1 MNPPLG
7 AILCAGFG
15 TRMAPLTHTTP
26 KPLIPFLNTP
36 LVAYALGHMLAAGVR
51 RVGLN
56 THHLHHTFAPVVEPL
71 CASLGL
77 DAPLLVHEE
86 TIQGTAGG
94 IAGIWRALGSP
105 DAPLIVMNGDSVMD
119 LDIARHLA
127 EHAASGALATLI
139 VRVRAEDQPG
149 RVWLSAEG
157 RLCGLRDARAADA
170 PADLIEHDFTGV
182 HILSPELLARIPAQ
196 PGCIVG
202 DVYIPALL
210 AGERLNA
217 SVTDGF
223 WAALDS
229 PALYLDTMRRV
240 LSEPGLFAQAPL
252 PPAIAP
258 GLHLWRTERID
269 GGAKLA
275 GPVLLG
281 LHVQADAG
289 ARIGSNACV
298 EGAHLE
304 SDCVVANAALFGVG
318 RVGGEWTD
326 CVAIGDQIATI
337 KR

>member
-1 MNPPLG
+1 MTSPSG

-15 TRMAPLTHTTP
+15 TRMAPLTNTTP

-36 LVAYALGHMLAAGVR
+36 LLAYALGHMAQAGVDSL
-51 RVGLN
+51 GLN
-56 THHLHHTFAPVVEPL
+56 THHLHDAFAPVAGPL

-77 DAPLLVHEE
+77 PSPAIIHEP

-105 DAPLIVMNGDSVMD
+105 DAPLIVMNGDTVMD
-119 LDIARHLA
+119 LDLAHHLA
-127 EHAASGALATLI
+127 THMASGALATLV
-139 VRVRAEDQPG
+139 VRERAPDQPG
-149 RVWLSAEG
+149 RVWLDTSG
-157 RLCGLRDARAADA
+157 QLCGLRDARSASA
-170 PADLIEHDFTGV
+170 PADLTEYDFTGV
-182 HILSPELLARIPAQ
+182 HILSPELLKTIPCA

-210 AGERLNA
+210 AGRKLAA
-217 SVTDGF
+217 SVTTGF

-229 PALYLDTMRRV
+229 PALYLDAMRRV

-252 PPAIAP
+252 PPAVAP
-258 GLHLWRTERID
+258 GLHLWRTAHIDGQARLGAPALLGLNVRVD
-269 GGAKLA
+269 GGARV
-275 GPVLLG
+275 GP
-281 LHVQADAG
+281 
-289 ARIGSNACV
+289 NACV

-304 SDCVVANAALFGVG
+304 ADCVVSNAALFGVG

-326 CVAIGDQIATI
+326 CIAIGDQIAAI